1 MWLISRS
8 PTCLAECFRGSIS
21 LNFHSS
27 PATQTA
33 LLLCVLHREETEAE
47 RGDGESG
54 SGSAGLCIQ
63 AAAGANICSNRG
75 VLTREGPPLN
85 RGPHLFFHSRV
96 QSPLQAKLCTAERAR
111 PGVREARF
119 GEVGV
124 LVGAGREMSFVPRSI
139 SAGRAVRLSLGQ
151 SLDHGGSGTVK
162 CQEGRDLPKVTC
174 PRTALPLPP
183 QSLAALGQHV
193 KVKVR
198 SRRGLESSGRV
209 EKVEGSN
216 SLPLGKCPG
225 TQTHPAS
232 LAACPHPL
240 WATPA
245 PPVSILS

>member
-1 MWLISRS
+1 MPRDPGGLRPGAPADAQSKDAQVLQAQLRGTVGPPRRRLRNPRMGRAEGMWLISRS

-96 QSPLQAKLCTAERAR
+96 QSPLQAKLHRRASETR
-111 PGVREARF
+111 HQGGQAWRGWGSGGSRKGDELCSKEHLSWQSRET
-119 GEVGV
+119 
-124 LVGAGREMSFVPRSI
+124 VPRPI
-139 SAGRAVRLSLGQ
+139 
-151 SLDHGGSGTVK
+151 
-162 CQEGRDLPKVTC
+162 P
-174 PRTALPLPP
+174 
-183 QSLAALGQHV
+183 
-193 KVKVR
+193 R
-198 SRRGLESSGRV
+198 SRRQRDCEVSRRKGLAQGHLSEDS
-209 EKVEGSN
+209 
-216 SLPLGKCPG
+216 P
-225 TQTHPAS
+225 
-232 LAACPHPL
+232 
-240 WATPA
+240 ATP
-245 PPVSILS
+245 PSIPCSLGSAR